1 MQICWGGDS
10 DREDREAI
18 AKGMSLSSYKEMR
31 SSARWRFILDK
42 CNGSS
47 STVTGG
53 QMEYLGTEMGRFG
66 EVVMAACRC
75 SLFLAVFSQWK
86 RKQGHQLRARREVV
100 LDVEE
105 RM

>member
-1 MQICWGGDS
+1 
-10 DREDREAI
+10 
-18 AKGMSLSSYKEMR
+18 MSLSSYKEMR
-31 SSARWRFILDK
+31 SSARWRFILDR

-53 QMEYLGTEMGRFG
+53 QMQYLGTEMGRLG
-66 EVVMAACRC
+66 EVVMAAWRC
-75 SLFLAVFSQWK
+75 SLLLAISSQWK

-100 LDVEE
+100 LDDEE